1 MAVQP
6 HRRSSEVARHPTLE
20 EIARFR
26 ELEEAR
32 LLRVQ
37 GRLARQQLVRGQVEI
52 GHRRLDLIWRFL
64 LLGMMLISFVLALVG
79 SLSLP
84 AGALL
89 VAGGLGGAGLVARKS
104 GVREWEGRR

>member
-1 MAVQP
+1 MAAQP
-6 HRRSSEVARHPTLE
+6 HRRSSEVARQPTLE

-26 ELEEAR
+26 EREEALEVRERKR
-32 LLRVQ
+32 LLRAQ

-64 LLGMMLISFVLALVG
+64 LLGIMLISFALALVG

-84 AGALL
+84 AALL
-89 VAGGLGGAGLVARKS
+89 VAGGLGGAGVAARKS
-104 GVREWEGRR
+104 R